1 MRFENTEAE
10 NGAKIRRTKSTQ
22 FSTKIWGVKT
32 DPRGPC
38 HGPSL
43 CTQNNSRQDGTMNV
57 PLVNQSIH
65 RKRDF
70 WPACPMQGVPLYSTS
85 RGWLVPRPE
94 TRVLVPTEVIDLV
107 DDDSSMGSFDLF
119 NSKSASTDV
128 VVQVNRDSTKPLD
141 TRKRK
146 LVIELADDDSFLET
160 VLKGT
165 HDWETL
171 SDTSDSETSA
181 SVVQDENDDSDTVT
195 ALIWDG
201 GSLSFL
207 DSFKESEI
215 PTDFC
220 DDDISAIVLQVETE
234 VTADGSDG
242 LLSDELLSFRD
253 SLKEGEMI
261 MDFLNDDISSVVVP
275 QDSNTCT
282 IAPTPV
288 DERNRSAS
296 CSFLDHPTGMVSM
309 DDEKPCTLF
318 GVQLN
323 NEACAVVAAPEEEF
337 DLGSSF
343 FALTF
348 NVGFVVPWD
357 NGNDKS
363 TNVMEANAPTTTGHD
378 FSMACFD
385 R

>member
-1 MRFENTEAE
+1 
-10 NGAKIRRTKSTQ
+10 
-22 FSTKIWGVKT
+22 
-32 DPRGPC
+32 
-38 HGPSL
+38 
-43 CTQNNSRQDGTMNV
+43 
-57 PLVNQSIH
+57 
-65 RKRDF
+65 
-70 WPACPMQGVPLYSTS
+70 
-85 RGWLVPRPE
+85 
-94 TRVLVPTEVIDLV
+94 V

-119 NSKSASTDV
+119 NSKSASTDF

-160 VLKGT
+160 VLNGT

-171 SDTSDSETSA
+171 SDTFDSETSA
-181 SVVQDENDDSDTVT
+181 NVVQDENDDSDTVT

-207 DSFKESEI
+207 DGFKESEI

-234 VTADGSDG
+234 ATADGSDG
-242 LLSDELLSFRD
+242 LLSDESLSFRD

-261 MDFLNDDISSVVVP
+261 MDFLDDDISSVVVP

-288 DERNRSAS
+288 DERNRNTSY
-296 CSFLDHPTGMVSM
+296 SFLDHSTGMVSV

-318 GVQLN
+318 GVQPN

-337 DLGSSF
+337 DLGSSL

-357 NGNDKS
+357 NGSDKS
-363 TNVMEANAPTTTGHD
+363 TNVMEANAPTTTGYD
-378 FSMACFD
+378 FSMASFD